1 MLFGNRILVGYIII
15 QLVCS
20 HAPAWFGL
28 FLLLVN
34 DRMLLQCVVCR
45 CIKAKKQK
53 NHSSF

>member
-34 DRMLLQCVVCR
+34 DRMLL
-45 CIKAKKQK
+45 
-53 NHSSF
+53 